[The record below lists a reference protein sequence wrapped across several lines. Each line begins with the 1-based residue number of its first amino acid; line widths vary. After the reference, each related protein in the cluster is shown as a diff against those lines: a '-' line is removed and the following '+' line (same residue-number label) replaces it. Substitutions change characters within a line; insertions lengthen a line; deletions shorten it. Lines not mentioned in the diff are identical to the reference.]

1 MSTTRTT
8 CNSKDTD
15 QNLDALLQIDYVG
28 RKIAKQL
35 YSNGYRSLGDFVDVS
50 ARDVCDDV
58 DILDYH
64 DAIQII
70 KQADPDSYTLSIKGD

>member
-8 CNSKDTD
+8 RHDKDKY
-15 QNLDALLQIDYVG
+15 NELLQIDYVG
-28 RKIAKQL
+28 DKIAQQL
-35 YSNGYRSLGDFVDVS
+35 YSNGYTTLADFVDVS